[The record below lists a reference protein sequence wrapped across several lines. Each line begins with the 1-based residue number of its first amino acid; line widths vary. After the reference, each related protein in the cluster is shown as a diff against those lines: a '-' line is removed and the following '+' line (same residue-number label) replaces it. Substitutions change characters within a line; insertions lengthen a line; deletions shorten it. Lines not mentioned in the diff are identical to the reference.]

1 MAAVTRAPHTH
12 LCAVH
17 SHAMSAPTHTLYHN
31 PWSVCSIM
39 VRQTIA
45 IRGLPQNAASELSI
59 KEEVVDIF
67 HGEQLTERYLCEIN
81 PEGQVMILP
90 ADEAHLV

>member
-1 MAAVTRAPHTH
+1 
-12 LCAVH
+12 
-17 SHAMSAPTHTLYHN
+17 
-31 PWSVCSIM
+31 M

-45 IRGLPQNAASELSI
+45 IRGFPQDASSEISI

-67 HGEQLTERYLCEIN
+67 HEEQFSEQYLCEIN

-90 ADEAHLV
+90 VNEAYRVLKAPAIGTSARKHTSRQANT